1 MEAETTNRIMKNASH
16 SEIQTKEIQPSK
28 NKARELPQAGPGSA
42 SSGSASSA
50 LPHTK
55 NLALDAAPGLALP
68 WVVRLRYGMVVCG
81 VVLLS
86 IALRAFHLHHAIFLW
101 ALTPFALILI
111 TNLWLDRTQRRSPH
125 TNQETLG
132 SIFVFD
138 TLCLT
143 IVLSLTGGP
152 MNPFSLLFL
161 VQITLSVVV
170 LKKEWTWVLGALS
183 AACFGALFFV
193 NVPLMGMRLMPAE
206 RELYPHLVGMWI
218 SFVIAATLISFFASS
233 VSDALRLRGQQVLAL
248 QEQIAR
254 QDRLASL
261 GTLAAGAAHEL
272 GTPLGTIAIVARDLE
287 KFAERLAMESSVEEL
302 CEDARLIRSEVARC
316 QRILNGMSA
325 DGAVGEAQRTLPL
338 VEFLEQTL
346 AQFPEAARNR
356 ILLDSVDG
364 RQQISL
370 PVRATMQSLK
380 ALLQNGLDASKNAT
394 PIQLKAI
401 FYNGRIEFSVT
412 DNGSGMSEEILR
424 RITEPFFTTKEPGK
438 GMGLGSF
445 LVRTYAE
452 RLGGQL
458 TYASAPGRGTTA
470 TMTLPATMATKTGIN
485 HHDGR

>member
-1 MEAETTNRIMKNASH
+1 MKNASQ
-16 SEIQTKEIQPSK
+16 SEIRTKEIEPSK
-28 NKARELPQAGPGSA
+28 NKAGALPQAESGAASLGSA
-42 SSGSASSA
+42 YSGSAPSA
-50 LPHTK
+50 SPHTK

-86 IALRAFHLHHAIFLW
+86 IALHAFHLHRAIFLW

-111 TNLWLDRTQRRSPH
+111 TNLWLYRAQRHSPH

-143 IVLSLTGGP
+143 VVLSLTGGP

-218 SFVIAATLISFFASS
+218 SFVIAAALISFFAAS

-248 QEQIAR
+248 QEQVAR

-287 KFAERLAMESSVEEL
+287 KFAERLAIESSVEEL

-325 DGAVGEAQRTLPL
+325 DGAEAVGEARRTLPL
-338 VEFLEQTL
+338 HEFLEQTL
-346 AQFPEAARNR
+346 AQFPDAARNR
-356 ILLDSVDG
+356 ILLDPVDSK
-364 RQQISL
+364 QQISL
-370 PVRATMQSLK
+370 PVRATMQSLT
-380 ALLQNGLDASKNAT
+380 ALLQNGLDASKNPT
-394 PIQLKAI
+394 PICLKAI
-401 FYNGRIEFSVT
+401 CHNGKVEFSVV
-412 DNGSGMSEEILR
+412 DKGSGMSEEILR

-458 TYASAPGRGTTA
+458 TYTSAPGQGTTA
-470 TMTLPATMATKTGIN
+470 TMTLPATMATKTGIS
-485 HHDGR
+485 HHDRR